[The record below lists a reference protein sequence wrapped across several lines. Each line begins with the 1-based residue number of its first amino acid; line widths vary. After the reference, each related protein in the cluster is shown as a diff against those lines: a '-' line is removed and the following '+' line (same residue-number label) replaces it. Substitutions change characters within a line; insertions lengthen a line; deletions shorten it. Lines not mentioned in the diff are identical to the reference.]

1 MIFTKTLTKHF
12 CAVLTAI
19 LISCIIVG
27 IQPAYAADVE
37 VVPVTTEDNIEY
49 YELEPDKNYVVY
61 GGQEP
66 PTPLEEASQ
75 TAWNFLVLIM
85 PFLFILI
92 FVIVVIV
99 SAIFL
104 HEVWHE
110 NHKKNRRDE

>member
-1 MIFTKTLTKHF
+1 MIFTKTLTKYF

-19 LISCIIVG
+19 LISCIMVE
-27 IQPAYAADVE
+27 IQPAYAAE
-37 VVPVTTEDNIEY
+37 IETVPVTTEDNIEY
-49 YELEPDKNYVVY
+49 YELDPEKNYVVY
-61 GGQEP
+61 GGKEK

-75 TAWNFLVLIM
+75 TAWNFLKLIM
-85 PFLFILI
+85 PFLLI
-92 FVIVVIV
+92 FISVIVVIV